1 MRKTLHALVFV
12 SSLLVSTANSA
23 ENNMRPGLWE
33 MTTTSDLLRL
43 VPQIPPDQM
52 QNLMNMAKQH
62 GFDMPQIQNGVAT
75 SNACITQE
83 MADQKNPPNFYQNH
97 SGCTAKNA
105 IHTGNKYRLDFVCA
119 SSQLKGN
126 GTAEGTFTSPE
137 SFSGRT
143 EFDGVAQGNRVNE
156 HADIS
161 GRWIRASCGTVKPP
175 QSQ

>member
-1 MRKTLHALVFV
+1 MSKPFLALVFV
-12 SSLLVSTANSA
+12 SSLLVSTASSA

-52 QNLMNMAKQH
+52 QNLMNFAKQQ
-62 GFDMPQIQNGVAT
+62 GFDMPQIQNGAAK
-75 SNACITQE
+75 SNAIITQA
-83 MADQKNPPNFYQNH
+83 MADQKLPPNFYQNRF
-97 SGCTAKNA
+97 GCSPKNA

-143 EFDGVAQGNRVNE
+143 EFDGTAQGNPVNE

-161 GRWIRASCGTVKPP
+161 GRWIRASCGTVRL
-175 QSQ
+175 SQ